1 MPASVTLERRDGAT
15 IIRYA
20 NAPTGFISN
29 GGAAQLADAVQA
41 GLDDAQTRVLILTG
55 QDDVFIR
62 HADVAQIARAAQA
75 VADGAIQPA
84 SFIGAPFDRLGRLI
98 ERADKPVI
106 AAINGVCM
114 GGGFEIALACHMRIA
129 QTSVQA
135 IGLPEIRL
143 DIFPGAGGP
152 ERLSRLIGPHRA
164 RLFMLDGSVV
174 GADVAL
180 AQGLVDAVAPDA
192 LAAALEVAAG
202 WAGRSQRAVAAILGL
217 TQPDDGHAVDSVEA
231 FGQLLRD
238 DAAIR
243 PRLARF
249 TTDGEALDALP

>member
-1 MPASVTLERRDGAT
+1 MPASVTVERRGAAS

-20 NAPTGFISN
+20 NAPSGFISN
-29 GGAAQLADAVQA
+29 GGAAQVAEAVQA
-41 GLDDAQTRVLILTG
+41 ALDDPEARVLILTG

-84 SFIGAPFDRLGRLI
+84 SFVGAPFDRVGRLI
-98 ERADKPVI
+98 ESADKPVI

-129 QTSVQA
+129 RASVDA

-174 GADVAL
+174 GAEAAL
-180 AQGLVDAVAPDA
+180 AHGLVDAVAANA
-192 LAAALEVAAG
+192 LDAALDVAAR
-202 WAGRSQRAVAAILGL
+202 WSGRSPHAVAAILRL
-217 TQPDDGHAVDSVEA
+217 TRPDNAHAEQSVRA
-231 FGQLLRD
+231 FAQLLQD

-249 TTDGEALDALP
+249 VADSEALDRLP

>member
-1 MPASVTLERRDGAT
+1 MAASVTLERRAAAS

-20 NAPTGFISN
+20 NAPSGYISN
-29 GGAAQLADAVQA
+29 GGAAQMADAVQA
-41 GLDDAQTRVLILTG
+41 ALDDPETRTLILTG
-55 QDDVFIR
+55 QDDVFMR

-75 VADGAIQPA
+75 VADGTIQPA
-84 SFIGAPFDRLGRLI
+84 SFVGAPFDRLGRLI
-98 ERADKPVI
+98 EGAAKPVI
-106 AAINGVCM
+106 AAVNGVCM

-129 QTSVQA
+129 QASVEA

-174 GADVAL
+174 GADAAL
-180 AQGLVDAVAPDA
+180 VQGLVDAVAVNA
-192 LAAALEVAAG
+192 LDAALNVAAC
-202 WAGRSQRAVAAILGL
+202 WSERSPHAVAAILRL
-217 TQPDDGHAVDSVEA
+217 TRPANAHAEPSVRA
-231 FGQLLRD
+231 FAQLLRE
-238 DAAIR
+238 DADIR

-249 TTDGEALDALP
+249 VADSEALDRLP